1 MPLELV
7 PADSG
12 THSTQAGQ
20 IGHGQ
25 LELQNPMLH
34 NISGGSDLQNK
45 CENHHLLS
53 RSEIAGGP
61 TVFLAEQE
69 HQLGNELD
77 PEEHEHKSS

>member
-12 THSTQAGQ
+12 TCGTQAGQ
-20 IGHGQ
+20 TSHGQ

-34 NISGGSDLQNK
+34 NISGSNDLQ
-45 CENHHLLS
+45 ENHHLLS

-61 TVFLAEQE
+61 SIFLAEQE
-69 HQLGNELD
+69 HQFGNELG